1 MIGRPPWPVLSLRL
15 RTSLVAA
22 VVSAVGVAVLA
33 TAGLSEI
40 ERLLVDDRIDSV
52 ELDLDEWLSSPVIVA
67 DADES
72 LIGDYGL
79 DMVAERI
86 ARPPAPGSAHELL
99 LEELGRTA
107 GDPITAFID
116 VETAALLDGGAVTIV
131 PLDSVTGPFVD
142 LAVLYHIV
150 DPIPMVRSE
159 NLTREDL
166 ELSRIPFRGEELVA
180 GAFVGDIRD
189 LVGTMSRWAALWAPA
204 AVAFAFAITWLFTG
218 LALRPVGAM
227 TGRVAAITPD
237 AARRGERVPVPGSR
251 DELSALAERFN
262 QLIDQI
268 VEGDLRQRRFTA
280 DAGHELRSPLAVI
293 RSETE
298 QALTPGSSLGREEL
312 AETVLA
318 ETLRLQGLVED
329 LLELARGDET
339 APLDRRIPVDVDDLI
354 LNEVRRQRR
363 LAIDISRLGAGRTV
377 GDPDLLARAFRHV
390 IDNAVRHADGTVAVS
405 VGTEQDRVVVRVD
418 DDGTGVA
425 EADRGRI
432 FDRFVRLD
440 EGRSR
445 DTGGSGLGL
454 AVTAGIV
461 RAHGGEVTVEDAPL
475 GGARFVIRLPSSET
489 LAS

>member
-1 MIGRPPWPVLSLRL
+1 MSERQPWPVLSLRL

-22 VVSAVGVAVLA
+22 VVSAAGVAVLA

-40 ERLLVDDRIDSV
+40 ERLLVDDRLDAI
-52 ELDLDEWLSSPVIVA
+52 ELDLDEWLSTPVIATNA
-67 DADES
+67 DDALS
-72 LIGDYGL
+72 GDYGL

-99 LEELGRTA
+99 LQELGRPA

-116 VETAALLDGGAVTIV
+116 VEKAALLKGGAATIV
-131 PLDSVTGPFVD
+131 PFDSATGPFVD
-142 LAVLYHIV
+142 LAVLYQIV
-150 DPIPMVRSE
+150 DPIPMGRSE

-166 ELSRIPFRGEELVA
+166 ELRRISFRGEELVT
-180 GAFVGDIRD
+180 GTFVGDIRD

-204 AVAFAFAITWLFTG
+204 AVAFVFAITWLFTG

-227 TGRVAAITPD
+227 TARVATITPA

-251 DELSALAERFN
+251 DELAALAARFN

-268 VEGDLRQRRFTA
+268 VEADLRQRRFTA
-280 DAGHELRSPLAVI
+280 DAGHELRSPLTVI

-339 APLDRRIPVDVDDLI
+339 APLDRRLPVDVDDLI
-354 LNEVRRQRR
+354 LTEVHRQRR
-363 LAIDISRLGAGRTV
+363 LPIDISRLGAGRTV

-390 IDNAVRHADGTVAVS
+390 IDNAVRHADGAVAVS
-405 VGTEQDRVVVRVD
+405 VHTEHDRVVVQVD
-418 DDGTGVA
+418 DDGSGIP
-425 EADRGRI
+425 EADRLRI

-445 DTGGSGLGL
+445 DVGGSGLGL

-475 GGARFVIRLPSSET
+475 GGARFVIRLPSSEN
-489 LAS
+489 LAN